1 MITEQGG
8 APAKAGPGLY
18 NISEADPPSQHENT
32 DAPDAEKAN
41 GSASPRPSPRNVN
54 GWKWI
59 IVVFSI
65 LSSTFLFA
73 LDNTVVADVQPQL
86 VLQFNSVGQIAW
98 LSVAFIMAAV
108 STNLLYGQLYS
119 QFQAK
124 WLYIGSV
131 AMFEVGSAVCG
142 AAPSMSAIIV
152 GRALCGLGGIGMY
165 IGVMSLFA
173 ATTTIQERPIYVAGI
188 GLTWGLGTI
197 LGPIVGGAFAESAA
211 TWR

>member
-1 MITEQGG
+1 MQSDERIS
-8 APAKAGPGLY
+8 AKANL
-18 NISEADPPSQHENT
+18 NIIGESGPPSQQG
-32 DAPDAEKAN
+32 DMDPSDAEKAEADAP
-41 GSASPRPSPRNVN
+41 ASPPSSPRNIG
-54 GWKWI
+54 GWKW
-59 IVVFSI
+59 VVVAFSI

-73 LDNTVVADVQPQL
+73 LDNTVVADIQPQL

-98 LSVAFIMAAV
+98 LSVAFIMTAV
-108 STNLLYGQLYS
+108 ATNLLFGQFYS
-119 QFQAK
+119 QFQPK

-131 AMFEVGSAVCG
+131 AMFEIGSAVCG
-142 AAPSMSAIIV
+142 AAPNMSSLIA

-197 LGPIVGGAFAESAA
+197 LGPIVGGAFAESAVS
-211 TWR
+211 WR